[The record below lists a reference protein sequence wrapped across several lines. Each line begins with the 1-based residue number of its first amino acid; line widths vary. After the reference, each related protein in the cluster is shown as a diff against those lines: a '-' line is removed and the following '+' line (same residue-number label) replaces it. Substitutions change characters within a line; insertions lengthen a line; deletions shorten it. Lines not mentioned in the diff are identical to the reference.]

1 MAAVLYDLISH
12 VLTSANALSLT
23 IDGTAVTSDRRKQ
36 LAFLEGIDP
45 LPFLIVACGGPEKVQ
60 PFATEGYQQ
69 VDYLIRIGLFSQG
82 NRDSKANE
90 ADIELAREQL
100 RKIFQVSTG
109 YPSGTLMVRVANEDP
124 SFLPP
129 AYPVNLDLS
138 IVTGRV
144 TVIEEN

>member
-1 MAAVLYDLISH
+1 MAAVLYDLINY
-12 VLTSANALSLT
+12 VLTSARNLNLF
-23 IDGTAVTSDRRKQ
+23 IGVTAVTADRRKQ

-60 PFATEGYQQ
+60 PFCTEGYQQ
-69 VDYLIRIGLFSQG
+69 VDYLIRLGLFSQG

-109 YPSGTLMVRVANEDP
+109 YPEGTLLVRVANEDP
-124 SFLPP
+124 TYLPP

-144 TVIEEN
+144 TVIEEI